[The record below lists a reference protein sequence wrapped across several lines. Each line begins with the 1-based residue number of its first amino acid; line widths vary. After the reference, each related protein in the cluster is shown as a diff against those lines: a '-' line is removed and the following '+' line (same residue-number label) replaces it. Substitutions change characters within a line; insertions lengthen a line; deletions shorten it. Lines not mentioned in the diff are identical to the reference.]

1 MANFFPCEVW
11 WPKKKSGWCVIGTHL
26 PCHPV
31 TVPGG
36 CCSQGR
42 SVCPGT
48 LPTPICWWWAI
59 NVILNIYLITL
70 DEELLHYHSVCV
82 LSVGR
87 LVAPTLADDYQEDT
101 QEPHLHSSVPVPMD
115 IWHGYQLVQG
125 DENICKNFGELCT
138 SQFQNCPCAPPP
150 RHLTFLK
157 NFGQI
162 LGYGGSLDGQMPHR
176 LVLQQASTSP
186 PTSDHSNIF
195 PYIKPFIQK

>member
-1 MANFFPCEVW
+1 MHLRYGKMANFFPCEVW
-11 WPKKKSGWCVIGTHL
+11 WPKKKSAWCVIGTHL

-42 SVCPGT
+42 SLCPGT
-48 LPTPICWWWAI
+48 LPTLICWWWAI

-125 DENICKNFGELCT
+125 DENICKNFGELCS
-138 SQFQNCPCAPPP
+138 SQFQNCPCPPP
-150 RHLTFLK
+150 PGIWLFWKILVKFL
-157 NFGQI
+157 GI
-162 LGYGGSLDGQMPHR
+162 
-176 LVLQQASTSP
+176 VAV
-186 PTSDHSNIF
+186 
-195 PYIKPFIQK
+195 

>member
-1 MANFFPCEVW
+1 MLTYCNCTSFMLCMMVNSFPHDAWC
-11 WPKKKSGWCVIGTHL
+11 PKKVSVMCDRYP

-36 CCSQGR
+36 CHSQGP

-48 LPTPICWWWAI
+48 SPTPIYRWWI
-59 NVILNIYLITL
+59 IKVILNIYLITL

-101 QEPHLHSSVPVPMD
+101 QGPHLHSSVPDPMD

-125 DENICKNFGELCT
+125 DENICKNFAELCT
-138 SQFQNCPCAPPP
+138 SQFQNCPCPPP
-150 RHLTFLK
+150 PGIWLFWKILVKFL
-157 NFGQI
+157 G
-162 LGYGGSLDGQMPHR
+162 M
-176 LVLQQASTSP
+176 VAV
-186 PTSDHSNIF
+186 
-195 PYIKPFIQK
+195 